1 MIDSSDFG
9 VETWQTVAFGISML
23 SLGFWFGTRVAGELA
38 YNEQMADLPEFAA
51 VVEQPDWV
59 ATVQSINQAVLAVF
73 AIAMLGVVA
82 ADYYSRDEEER
93 PTLESFGLR

>member
-9 VETWQTVAFGISML
+9 VETWQTVAFGVAML

-38 YNEQMADLPEFAA
+38 YNEQMSEVADFAIGIQ
-51 VVEQPDWV
+51 QPDWV
-59 ATVQSINQAVLAVF
+59 STVQSINRVVLVVF

-93 PTLESFGLR
+93 PTLGSFGR

>member
-1 MIDSSDFG
+1 MIDSSDFT

-38 YNEQMADLPEFAA
+38 YNEQMSEVADFAIGIQ
-51 VVEQPDWV
+51 QPDWV
-59 ATVQSINQAVLAVF
+59 GTVQSINRIVLVVF
-73 AIAMLGVVA
+73 AIAMLGVVV